1 MAAQPSAPPPYY
13 QGQAAMAMP
22 PQPYGTADQQAFTPW
37 QPNQASDAGP
47 SYQGDDIHD
56 TDPEDNDDD
65 EAPPSNLPPSDINSF
80 EAPPGYEQS
89 GVAAGAPLPPPAYQP
104 PDEAS
109 QPMQTFTGIGTMNVQ
124 QVRDAICAFADKQC
138 CYGTGAAERMVFEK
152 MDPSGGLHYQLE
164 SFTETR
170 STSWEHLPYRGGPI
184 DGPDCGLAPA
194 VWDIACSPFKL
205 FDNHDKLIEIPHTSN
220 IKVCHNCTGCGFVR
234 CPRCH
239 GRGSVTCFSCN
250 GSGHSTYQS
259 EGKTET
265 RTCSFCSGSGN
276 TRCDRCGGRGRI
288 TCPICEGFAKLRWY
302 IQLKVQYINNVEDFI
317 HEPTDLPDELIRDV
331 SGKSV
336 FEQTLPYVWP
346 ISQYDVPEI
355 NENSFRIVER
365 HRNAWPES
373 KLIQQRQILRSVPI
387 TEVKYMYKQEGGRFW
402 VYGNEHEVHCPE
414 YPQQCCWG
422 CTIL

>member
-1 MAAQPSAPPPYY
+1 MSQPQSSYPPAQQGAAPVQIGFVLDQQPGYGQMAAQPSAPPPYY

-22 PQPYGTADQQAFTPW
+22 PQPNGAADQQAFTPW

-47 SYQGDDIHD
+47 SYQGDDIPD

-65 EAPPSNLPPSDINSF
+65 EAPPSNLPPPDINSF

-89 GVAAGAPLPPPAYQP
+89 GAAAGAPLPPPAYQP

-109 QPMQTFTGIGTMNVQ
+109 RPMQTFTGVGTMNEQ

-138 CYGTGAAERMVFEK
+138 CYGTGAAERRFSK
-152 MDPSGGLHYQLE
+152 KGPKRGLHIIVE
-164 SFTETR
+164 CTR
-170 STSWEHLPYRGGPI
+170 N
-184 DGPDCGLAPA
+184 GLRVRFAITVLDVALSA
-194 VWDIACSPFKL
+194 VL
-205 FDNHDKLIEIPHTSN
+205 VVTVEE
-220 IKVCHNCTGCGFVR
+220 GFVVHLVMEAAIEPIIPKER
-234 CPRCH
+234 RKEEHFSCH
-239 GRGSVTCFSCN
+239 G
-250 GSGHSTYQS
+250 SG
-259 EGKTET
+259 KK
-265 RTCSFCSGSGN
+265 
-276 TRCDRCGGRGRI
+276 RCGRCGGDGRI

-317 HEPTDLPDELIRDV
+317 HEPSDLPDELIRDV

-346 ISQYDVPEI
+346 ISQYEVPEI

-373 KLIQQRQILRSVPI
+373 KLLQQISSLSLRFLPAG
-387 TEVKYMYKQEGGRFW
+387 TLQEAPDGMASPSHQRS
-402 VYGNEHEVHCPE
+402 HRAPTLQ
-414 YPQQCCWG
+414 P
-422 CTIL
+422 